1 MTDASVSF
9 RSGRNEISLSDVT
22 SSDHAVIGIHDADI
36 LHITTRTL
44 KIDPDKILNDVKKRE
59 IPRFRQ
65 DPPAASVAT
74 AVQQL
79 IKVSLAT
86 AGQQLIKV
94 SFATAVQQLIK
105 VSMATAMQQLI
116 RVSLE
121 TARQQLIKVSLETD
135 GQQLIKASL

>member
-86 AGQQLIKV
+86 AVKQLIKASLATDGQQLIKVTAGQQLIKVTAGQQLIKV
-94 SFATAVQQLIK
+94 SLATVGKQLIK
-105 VSMATAMQQLI
+105 V
-116 RVSLE
+116 
-121 TARQQLIKVSLETD
+121 
-135 GQQLIKASL
+135 